1 VLQSLTQ
8 FASKARG
15 LGTAGLVILVGTAL
29 ALVLTID
36 KALNAIWRVRRPRPL
51 AQRVLVYW
59 AALTLGPLALGVSL
73 TLTSYVVSANK
84 GLIAALPVS
93 VAASLN
99 VAEFGLLLAAVAG
112 LFHYVPNTPVRWRHA
127 IAGAAFVALALE
139 AAKAGLSWYV
149 SAFPIYRS
157 IYGAFAALPILLLW
171 VYLVWVIV
179 LLGAVIAAYAPSL
192 QKGLANRTSAPG
204 EPFTLGLAVLRE
216 LARARSAGEGGVA
229 LHELAARLQ
238 TDPLLVDPALQRLM
252 ALNWAA
258 RLDEAGEPRHVLIC
272 DPQTTPLAPL
282 VHSLLLA
289 PDSRNVVLRQR
300 WALDDMTLA
309 QAL

>member
-1 VLQSLTQ
+1 L
-8 FASKARG
+8 
-15 LGTAGLVILVGTAL
+15 LVATAL

-36 KALNAIWRVRRPRPL
+36 RTLNSIWRVRRPRPL

-59 AALTLGPLALGVSL
+59 AALTLGPLAIGVSL
-73 TLTSYVVSANK
+73 TLTSYLLSAGK
-84 GLIAALPVS
+84 GL
-93 VAASLN
+93 VAAVPGFVAVALN
-99 VAEFGLLLAAVAG
+99 VVEFSLLMAAMAG

-127 IAGAAFVALALE
+127 LAGGAFVALALE
-139 AAKAGLSWYV
+139 LAKQALGWYV

-192 QKGLANRTSAPG
+192 QKGLANRPAAAG
-204 EPFTLGLAVLRE
+204 DAFTLALAVLKE
-216 LARARSAGEGGVA
+216 LTDARGRGEGGVA

-238 TDPLLVDPALQRLM
+238 TDPLRVDPALQQLI

-272 DPQTTPLAPL
+272 EPSTTPLAPL
-282 VHSLLLA
+282 VHGLLLTPQA
-289 PDSRNVVLRQR
+289 GNEALRR
-300 WALDDMTLA
+300 RFGLESTTLLDALG
-309 QAL
+309 